1 MLVVCAMDPERSM
14 TAAALKCPKEIVTV
28 KETPR
33 MPLGYA
39 EVLAQ
44 LIRITTAFAM
54 TPVSYTHLT
63 LPTKA

>member
-1 MLVVCAMDPERSM
+1 M

-54 TPVSYTHLT
+54 TQTT
-63 LPTKA
+63 A